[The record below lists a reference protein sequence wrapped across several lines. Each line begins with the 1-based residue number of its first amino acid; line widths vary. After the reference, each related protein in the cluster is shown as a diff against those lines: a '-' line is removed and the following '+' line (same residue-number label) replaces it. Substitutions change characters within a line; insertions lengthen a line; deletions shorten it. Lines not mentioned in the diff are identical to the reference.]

1 MSERMT
7 ISAEAIGT
15 VSAILQVPSRAR
27 ACFVLAHGA
36 GAGMTHPSLEGLAA
50 DLHDREIASLRFQF
64 PFMERGTKR
73 PDPPAIARA
82 TVRAAVATAAQ
93 RLPELVLIAGGRS
106 FGGRMASQAQAAAP
120 LPGVRGL
127 AFVGFP
133 LHPAKRPSAERAVHL
148 SGVAIPDA
156 VRPGHPGRPRRPAA
170 ASAGLRGARQPREP
184 VPDRRRGSFLP
195 CAKAI
200 RSNRHR
206 GPRRDRRRDRRL
218 GRH

>member
-36 GAGMTHPSLEGLAA
+36 GAGMTDPSLEGLAA

-73 PDPPAIARA
+73 PRSSGHCAGDRPGGGCDR
-82 TVRAAVATAAQ
+82 RAAPAGACPD
-93 RLPELVLIAGGRS
+93 RRRPLV
-106 FGGRMASQAQAAAP
+106 GGRMASQAQAAAP

-148 SGVAIPDA
+148 SGVAIPMLFVQGTRDHLA
-156 VRPGHPGRPRRPAA
+156 TQLLGRSARGSAA
-170 ASAGLRGARQPREP
+170 ARA
-184 VPDRRRGSFLP
+184 
-195 CAKAI
+195 CT
-200 RSNRHR
+200 
-206 GPRRDRRRDRRL
+206 
-218 GRH
+218 